1 MPRAST
7 AVSTHCISS
16 GFRVKEAAEAMRPVS
31 RSWPLAVAVSLA
43 VAGCGAFAE
52 KPAAAPVAAAD
63 TVPRM
68 PAAPEPAAETLRL
81 LPGET
86 ASAAD
91 GALEVTF
98 LEVLQDSRC
107 ARGETC
113 IWAGEAVVR
122 FQLVSGGQRATIEL
136 RAPSR
141 EGRAA
146 EFSGWRVELAA
157 LEPAPASAAT
167 LVVSR
172 GDAPA
177 ASLQ

>member
-1 MPRAST
+1 
-7 AVSTHCISS
+7 
-16 GFRVKEAAEAMRPVS
+16 
-31 RSWPLAVAVSLA
+31 
-43 VAGCGAFAE
+43 
-52 KPAAAPVAAAD
+52 
-63 TVPRM
+63 M

-98 LEVLQDSRC
+98 LEVLRDSRC

-141 EGRAA
+141 ERRAA
-146 EFSGWRVELAA
+146 VFSGWRVELAA

-172 GDAPA
+172 GDASAP
-177 ASLQ
+177 SLQ